1 VHRSCSVITIIII
14 HPRGLVA
21 SYHHNIIAC
30 VLDNPPIAPTRARA
44 RASHTSESP
53 WRGLNVYVK
62 HVNTIH
68 IRSRVLAC
76 ITYIYI
82 YIYIYICV
90 FYFNNI
96 NIILFNYFFIT
107 TVSIVIYVVSACLPS
122 CSASARALRPCVLCL
137 VFKLL

>member
-1 VHRSCSVITIIII
+1 MHRSCSVITIIII

-82 YIYIYICV
+82 YIYICV